1 MMTAAAVSFEQ
12 LVQRH
17 RREILAYL
25 VRLLGNVHDAEDIC
39 QDVLLRAFRAF
50 DPGVLN
56 SNARAW
62 LYRIATNA
70 ALNALKRRR
79 RTASREVS
87 LAVAPQIPA
96 SAHDFE
102 QRERL
107 QRVGLAVNRLPPR
120 QRAALMQRRFQN
132 LSYEEI
138 AVSLNCSATSARAHV
153 YQAIKKLRQAVYS
166 H

>member
-1 MMTAAAVSFEQ
+1 MTAPAVSFEQ

-50 DPGVLN
+50 DPGILN

-79 RTASREVS
+79 RTAVDGKES
-87 LAVAPQIPA
+87 
-96 SAHDFE
+96 
-102 QRERL
+102 
-107 QRVGLAVNRLPPR
+107 
-120 QRAALMQRRFQN
+120 
-132 LSYEEI
+132 
-138 AVSLNCSATSARAHV
+138 
-153 YQAIKKLRQAVYS
+153 
-166 H
+166 